1 YEAVTGRPA
10 QPWSVKDAP
19 WPVYDLFDSRD
30 GTKIFVSI
38 VGEEHWSDFCR
49 AFGREAWLD
58 DPRLD
63 TKDARIA
70 ARGWMIPEIAAI
82 LRQYSVDD

>member
-1 YEAVTGRPA
+1 IAIQAALAERQRTGRGQHIQSALFENNVFLMGQAMMYEAVTGRPA

-38 VGEEHWSDFCR
+38 VGEEHWSD
-49 AFGREAWLD
+49 
-58 DPRLD
+58 
-63 TKDARIA
+63 
-70 ARGWMIPEIAAI
+70 
-82 LRQYSVDD
+82 